1 MKAKTLV
8 VLLVVTSI
16 LLIYS
21 MICYS
26 LLNKSIEVSTKN
38 IISDYLAK
46 SSITAY
52 EYLKANST
60 KKDTFQVFV
69 KSDNQ
74 YFTFIFELN
83 QHDYQ
88 LLKVYPSVPDY
99 ISTL

>member
-8 VLLVVTSI
+8 VLMVVTSV

-21 MICYS
+21 VFCYH
-26 LLNKSIEVSTKN
+26 LLNQNIEVSTKN
-38 IISDYLAK
+38 IISDYLADASI
-46 SSITAY
+46 SSY

-60 KKDTFQVFV
+60 QKDTFQVFI
-69 KSDNQ
+69 KANDQ

-83 QHDYQ
+83 QQNYQ
-88 LLKVYPSVPDY
+88 LLDVHPFVPDY

>member
-16 LLIYS
+16 
-21 MICYS
+21 ICYS

-46 SSITAY
+46 SSITSY

>member
-38 IISDYLAK
+38 IISDYLVK
-46 SSITAY
+46 SSITSY

-60 KKDTFQVFV
+60 KKDTFQVFI
-69 KSDNQ
+69 KTNDQ
-74 YFTFIFELN
+74 YFTFIFKLN
-83 QHDYQ
+83 QQNYQ
-88 LLKVYPSVPDY
+88 LLNVYPSVPDY
-99 ISTL
+99 ISTF

>member
-46 SSITAY
+46 SSIT
-52 EYLKANST
+52 
-60 KKDTFQVFV
+60 
-69 KSDNQ
+69 
-74 YFTFIFELN
+74 
-83 QHDYQ
+83 YQ